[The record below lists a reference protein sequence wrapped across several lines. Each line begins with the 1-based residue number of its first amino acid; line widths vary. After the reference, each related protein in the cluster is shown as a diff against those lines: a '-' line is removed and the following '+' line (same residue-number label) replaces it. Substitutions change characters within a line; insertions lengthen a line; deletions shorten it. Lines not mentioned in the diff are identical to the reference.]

1 MIQTL
6 LSLPPAA
13 ARLGSSSLP
22 SAAHVDSDPPGHQ
35 LGSGGGT
42 AHLLFRAWRNLA
54 PGASFN
60 DWLAVDRKLII
71 HASGQSRRLP
81 AYAAEGKARIPVPLM
96 DTSGQ
101 TYHQTLVDLQVEAFT
116 HILRHAPESYRLCVT
131 CGDTLIRY
139 PHAMPVFPETDVL
152 IIGIPSSPEE
162 ASAHGVLF
170 TPVHEP
176 GKIEFFLQKPDPKT
190 IEKLATE
197 YHFSLDS
204 GVWLFSERATRILL
218 AKCGWDPETQSFKNG
233 YPSCY
238 ELYNRFG
245 TALGNHPSEPDE
257 ELASLTAAV
266 LPLNDARFYHFGTNR
281 SVLSSMEQLRHPAED
296 RHAFG
301 HASQI
306 EENSCQIILHSS
318 TNAGLD
324 NLHGPLWI
332 ENANIPD
339 SWKLSG
345 EHVLTGIPE
354 NNWSLSLP
362 YGICI
367 DSLPFSLHN
376 TTDVAEADLP
386 LLEALRIYGFD
397 DAFKGPLDSPSTRWM
412 GKPFADWLNA
422 RGLSFDS
429 ARLAPETDL
438 QDAPLFPLIHWNDP
452 AAECLA
458 NWMINP
464 PDNPNASDAIALRDA
479 WLAASRV
486 SATDLVQQAI
496 LAPRLERRR
505 NAVRSKIATLSPE
518 EWTQATRF
526 LDLAATADAI
536 RRDDTA
542 TPPPHANAPALGLPA
557 VHDAIFRV
565 ELGEKLQSPD
575 AYELLSNLMVDEMA
589 LRPATPIRNILEDQI
604 VWSRAPARLDIA
616 GGWSDTP
623 PYCLEHGGRVL
634 NIAVDLNGQPPIQTF
649 VRICKEPKIILH
661 SIDLGLSETI
671 ESYEDLTSASALGPF
686 SISRAALRLAGFD
699 PRFGSRSYP
708 TLEQQLKDSFG
719 GGIELST
726 LAAIPKGSGLGTSS
740 ILAAAILGAL
750 NETCSLGWEMRDIF
764 TRTSALEQLLTS
776 GGGWQ
781 DQIGGV
787 VSGAK
792 LVSTLPGLSQTPDI
806 RWLPDNMLN
815 DMIAS
820 GRAMLYYTGVTRV
833 ARNILASI
841 VRSIFL
847 NNRHTLGCIGDIA
860 LNADFAA
867 KAIQRAN
874 ETALAEAIRRS
885 WTLNREL
892 DIGTL
897 PSSLLPLTGILDRY
911 DAAYKLLGAGGGGY
925 MLILAPTIEAAARI
939 REELRANP
947 LNSRARF
954 VSISIS
960 TGLQITRS

>member
-13 ARLGSSSLP
+13 ARLGNSSLS

-54 PGASFN
+54 PGASFD
-60 DWLAVDRKLII
+60 DWLSVDRKLII

-81 AYAAEGKARIPVPLM
+81 AYAAEGKARLPVPTM
-96 DTSGQ
+96 DSTGQ
-101 TYHQTLVDLQVEAFT
+101 TYDQTLVDLQVEAFT
-116 HILRHAPESYRLCVT
+116 HILRHAPESYRLCVA

-176 GKIEFFLQKPDPKT
+176 GKIEFFLQKPDSKT
-190 IEKLATE
+190 IAKLATE

-204 GVWLFSERATRILL
+204 GVWLFSEHATKILL

-233 YPSCY
+233 YPSPY

-245 TALGNHPSEPDE
+245 TALGCHPSEPDE
-257 ELASLTAAV
+257 DLASLTAAV

-306 EENSCQIILHSS
+306 EENSGQIILHSNVS
-318 TNAGLD
+318 ANLSDIHGL
-324 NLHGPLWI
+324 LWI
-332 ENANIPD
+332 ENSTIPE

-345 EHVLTGIPE
+345 GHVLTGIPD

-362 YGICI
+362 SGVCI
-367 DSLPFSLHN
+367 DSLPFSLRN
-376 TTDVAEADLP
+376 TTDIAEADLP

-397 DAFKGPLDSPSTRWM
+397 DAFKGSLDAPSTLWM
-412 GKPFADWLNA
+412 GKPFTDWLTA
-422 RGLSFDS
+422 RGLSFDT
-429 ARLAPETDL
+429 ARLANKTDL
-438 QDAPLFPLIHWNDP
+438 QDAALFPLIHWNDP
-452 AAECLA
+452 AAERLA
-458 NWMINP
+458 SWMIHAPENP
-464 PDNPNASDAIALRDA
+464 DAPDAIALRNA
-479 WLAASRV
+479 WLNASRV

-496 LAPRLERRR
+496 LAPRLERRC
-505 NAVRSKIATLSPE
+505 NAIRSQIANLSPE
-518 EWTQATRF
+518 EWTNATRV

-536 RRDDTA
+536 RRDTKA
-542 TPPPHANAPALGLPA
+542 VPPPRTESPTSSLSA

-565 ELGEKLQSPD
+565 ELGDKTNSPD
-575 AYELLSNLMVDEMA
+575 AYDLLSDLMVTEMA
-589 LRPATPIRNILEDQI
+589 LRPVSPTRNILEDQI

-671 ESYEDLTSASALGPF
+671 ESYEDLTSTSALGPF

-699 PRFGSRSYP
+699 PRFSCRSYGS
-708 TLEQQLKDSFG
+708 LEQQLKDGFG

-792 LVSTLPGLSQTPDI
+792 LVSTRPGLSQTPDI
-806 RWLPDNMLN
+806 RWLPDNMLS
-815 DMIAS
+815 DMISS
-820 GRAMLYYTGVTRV
+820 GRAMLYYTGVTRI

-867 KAIQRAN
+867 EAIQRAN
-874 ETALAEAIRRS
+874 ESALAEAVRRS

-911 DAAYKLLGAGGGGY
+911 EAAYKLLGAGGGGY
-925 MLILAPTIEAAARI
+925 MLILAPTIEAAAGI
-939 REELRANP
+939 REKLRTNP

-960 TGLQITRS
+960 KGLQITRS